1 LGEAG
6 TFASPP
12 AVINAVIDAV
22 SHLGVT
28 SIEKPASPERVWRA
42 IHETASNGRGRRA

>member
-1 LGEAG
+1 MSDFHPGYIL
-6 TFASPP
+6 
-12 AVINAVIDAV
+12 NAIIYAV

-42 IHETASNGRGRRA
+42 IHATNGPGGGA